1 MKASDLIGTLFLA
14 RDFAHV
20 THLST
25 RCFAKHKALDDF
37 YHEIILLADSFAEA
51 YQGRHGLLGAISLQS
66 AKKFVDIVSFLEDQ
80 LKEIEENRYEIVEK
94 TDTALQNILDEIVGL
109 YLTTLYKLKFLS

>member
-1 MKASDLIGTLFLA
+1 MKPSDLIGTLFLA

-25 RCFAKHKALDDF
+25 RSFAKHMALDSF
-37 YHEIILLADSFAEA
+37 YHEIVVLADAFAEA

-66 AKKFVDIVSFLEDQ
+66 AKKSVDIVSFLEDQ
-80 LKEIEENRYEIVEK
+80 LKEIEDCRYEMIDK
-94 TDTALQNILDEIVGL
+94 TDTSLQNILDEVVGL
-109 YLTTLYKLKFLS
+109 YLSTLYKLKFLS